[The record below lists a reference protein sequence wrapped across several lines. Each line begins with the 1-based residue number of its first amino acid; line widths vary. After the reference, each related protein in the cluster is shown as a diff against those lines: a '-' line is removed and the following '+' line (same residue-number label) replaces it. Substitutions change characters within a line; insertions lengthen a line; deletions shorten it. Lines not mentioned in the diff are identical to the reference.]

1 MSNKSGSFFPLHVKR
16 VYNLYKVNSLQE
28 PEYVGTYDDPN
39 ALLLALLALLTESKA
54 VLVERG
60 ERP

>member
-1 MSNKSGSFFPLHVKR
+1 MKR
-16 VYNLYKVNSLQE
+16 VYNLYRINSCQE

-39 ALLLALLALLTESKA
+39 ALLLALLALLAESRA

>member
-1 MSNKSGSFFPLHVKR
+1 MKR

-60 ERP
+60 ERQ